1 MRVGAAALALLLLA
15 TMSMTIPAF
24 NGDGGSVYAQ
34 TTDALS
40 RFIGRSPGERDETD
54 LLKGK
59 VRKGPSLADRL
70 FGRRM
75 NGGEPEQRAL
85 GKIFDTP
92 PEESIKEITQVPPGP
107 VALSDPIPSGLLPLG
122 DVGTPP
128 AATVGGPPLGF
139 PGGIGTVVP
148 PGTTAGPGDPGVSP
162 PPAPGVDTP
171 VAAIPEPATWAMM
184 LIGFGIC
191 GAALRRRRR
200 LITEGLPS
208 VARCEPA

>member
-1 MRVGAAALALLLLA
+1 MRLGAMVIAMLLLA

-24 NGDGGSVYAQ
+24 NGDGGSLYAQ

-40 RFIGRSPGERDETD
+40 RFVGRSPGERSETD

-59 VRKGPSLADRL
+59 ARKDSSLADRL
-70 FGRRM
+70 FGRRI
-75 NGGEPEQRAL
+75 NDGGPDQRAL

-122 DVGTPP
+122 DVGTPSS
-128 AATVGGPPLGF
+128 ATVGGPSLGF

-148 PGTTAGPGDPGVSP
+148 PGTTTPGNPTT
-162 PPAPGVDTP
+162 PGVDTP
-171 VAAIPEPATWAMM
+171 VAAVPEPATWAMM
-184 LIGFGIC
+184 LMGFGLC
-191 GAALRRRRR
+191 GVALRRRRK
-200 LITEGLPS
+200 LTTEGARG